1 MSLQHAAKHLEK
13 HGRNGDTVL
22 VHMSKGEV
30 KSLNDLAM
38 ANGGYLTINP
48 HTGLPEAG
56 FLQRMLPMVIGAGLV
71 ATGVGAPAAA
81 MMVGGG
87 YFAATGSLKQ
97 GLMAGL
103 GAYGGAGMASSFG
116 AAGASS
122 VVPEA
127 AASSAGDLAAL
138 TPTAPVAPIAVDP
151 TAAVNPMSGNFSTA
165 TASPPV
171 DPNLAVNPLS
181 GRSLP
186 APVVSASPAPVTPP
200 VDPNL
205 AVNPLSG
212 RLLPAPVTPTVEVP
226 VTATAPAPV
235 NPNLPPEITSNS
247 PSFQQQP
254 GDFKNM
260 TASQRLEA
268 IKSGASFDN
277 LGDWASKNK
286 VEAYGMGASA
296 IMPWDEEKEER
307 TPPYRDSDPGQ
318 QFTYEA
324 NATQPTP
331 IADPYG
337 REQKYFNPRYVKRA
351 ADGGITGSGNLNLD
365 IPLNLTSGGGG
376 YSGAPAAAGGSGGGS
391 GATYP
396 FQNNGGFTGNNNAPQ
411 VAQQA
416 PQVSQNLPNANQ
428 PTLGLGASQEGLF
441 SGILPEQQDFFAAQ
455 STGMASGGMATGGI
469 FDAGYNLGGY
479 SDGGRLL
486 RGPGDGVSDSIP
498 AVIGKRQPA
507 RLADGEF
514 VIPARIVSELGNG
527 STEAGARKLYA
538 MMDRIQKTRGKTV
551 GKGKVAKNSRAD
563 KHLPA

>member
-13 HGRNGDTVL
+13 HGRNGDTML

-71 ATGVGAPAAA
+71 ASGVGAPAAA

-127 AASSAGDLAAL
+127 AAGSAGDLATL
-138 TPTAPVAPIAVDP
+138 TPVAPAPIAVDAGGAEMSAAAAEAPEVAMQKTFEERAKQDALASMQQPP
-151 TAAVNPMSGNFSTA
+151 TIPPANPVTTA
-165 TASPPV
+165 PAFNPKQPFANQTMVPPAS
-171 DPNLAVNPLS
+171 
-181 GRSLP
+181 
-186 APVVSASPAPVTPP
+186 APVTAAPP
-200 VDPNL
+200 
-205 AVNPLSG
+205 
-212 RLLPAPVTPTVEVP
+212 PAIGDASPSFQQQPGVVTPT
-226 VTATAPAPV
+226 ASV
-235 NPNLPPEITSNS
+235 NPNLPPEITSSS

-254 GDFKNM
+254 GTMDFKNM

-277 LGDWASKNK
+277 LGDWASNNK
-286 VEAYGMGASA
+286 TQAYGMGASA
-296 IMPWDEEKEER
+296 IMPWDEEEEKR
-307 TPPYRDSDPGQ
+307 TPYRDSDPGQ
-318 QFTYEA
+318 QYTYEA

-331 IADPYG
+331 IADPFG

-365 IPLNLTSGGGG
+365 IPLNLTSGG
-376 YSGAPAAAGGSGGGS
+376 SGGGS
-391 GATYP
+391 YGGGGNGGGTYP
-396 FQNNGGFTGNNNAPQ
+396 FQSSGGFTGNNNAPQ
-411 VAQQA
+411 GAQQA
-416 PQVSQNLPNANQ
+416 QQPVQQTQQPVQENQ
-428 PTLGLGASQEGLF
+428 DNSSIF
-441 SGILPEQQDFFAAQ
+441 SNTAL
-455 STGMASGGMATGGI
+455 MASGGMATGGI
-469 FDAGYNLGGY
+469 SDAGYNLGGY

-514 VIPARIVSELGNG
+514 VVPARIVSELGNG

-563 KHLPA
+563 KYLPA